1 MQVRLNPVTH
11 NMLLCVNVI
20 YCKLCKWMQRKTLVK
35 TLNFILLYEWAVLET
50 KYKVLRLTCCFNH
63 PGPDLKAPFKHLY
76 LHFYW
81 KVWGWYDLLMFLKIV
96 YYAYLGQ
103 KQ

>member
-1 MQVRLNPVTH
+1 
-11 NMLLCVNVI
+11 
-20 YCKLCKWMQRKTLVK
+20 MQRKTLVK

-76 LHFYW
+76 LHFY
-81 KVWGWYDLLMFLKIV
+81 
-96 YYAYLGQ
+96 
-103 KQ
+103 